1 MGQIGAD
8 KKLELVRQVRMESH
22 HNRNTLSNRE
32 YLLYGKPRISPT
44 KNRLLEQPVRELYG
58 LEATTADGFPDSTDI
73 LSGNMLKSFKAR
85 LIIAVVI
92 FAVYV
97 FIDQANIDIF
107 GINAARIHEMINNG
121 FEELTGLFVD
131 LVN

>member
-8 KKLELVRQVRMESH
+8 RKLELIRRVRMEQH

-32 YLLYGKPRISPT
+32 YLLYGKPRPLT
-44 KNRLLEQPVRELYG
+44 AKGELYG
-58 LEATTADGFPDSTDI
+58 LEAATAGALPERSDI
-73 LSGNMLKSFKAR
+73 LAGNMLKSFKFR
-85 LIIAVVI
+85 LIVAVSL

-97 FIDQANIDIF
+97 FMDQANINIF
-107 GINAARIHEMINNG
+107 GLNAGLVHEMVNNG
-121 FEELTGLFVD
+121 FEELKGLFVD